1 MTTKKQQSE
10 LEAAVG
16 EWVFEGLANSWTTTE
31 ILDRTVQ
38 DWKKVVGLP
47 STLRGFKDLAEW
59 QGQVLELVGLGLGWE
74 VAEKQRVRSAG
85 IVMSAFSGAGPDS
98 IMSLFGVSVAED
110 VLEDRFVG
118 REELMRNAFSAGS
131 LA

>member
-47 STLRGFKDLAEW
+47 STSKGFKDLAEW
-59 QGQVLELVGLGLGWE
+59 QGKVLELVGLGLGWE
-74 VAEKQRVRSAG
+74 VAEKQRIRSAG
-85 IVMSAFSGAGPDS
+85 IVLGAFSGAGPDS
-98 IMSLFGVSVAED
+98 VMSSFGSAVAMD
-110 VLEDRFVG
+110 VLQDTLVG
-118 REELMRNAFSAGS
+118 REELMRNAFTAGS

>member
-1 MTTKKQQSE
+1 MTTKKQQKE

-16 EWVFEGLANSWTTTE
+16 EWVFDGLANSWSTCE
-31 ILDRTVQ
+31 ILDRVVL

-47 STLRGFKDLAEW
+47 TTPKGFRELAEW
-59 QGQVLELVGLGLGWE
+59 QSKVLELVGLGLGWE

-85 IVMSAFSGAGPDS
+85 IVLSAFSGAGEES

-110 VLEDRFVG
+110 VLQDVFTG
-118 REELMRNAFSAGS
+118 REELVRDASSAGS
-131 LA
+131 LV